1 MRNMANSYSESNSQ
15 EQEPRTPDRK
25 NIIYS
30 PPKLRKID
38 RKVKDSREI
47 LLGKYLNTKIL
58 NESLEKELIKIKN
71 ENEEKELIIKEQNEV
86 LVSNKNRLC
95 KIQEILFENSESMP
109 DFIYLKLM
117 NSLVRKNL

>member
-1 MRNMANSYSESNSQ
+1 MANYYSESISP

-25 NIIYS
+25 NVIYS
-30 PPKLRKID
+30 PPKLRRID

-58 NESLEKELIKIKN
+58 NESLEKELVKIKN
-71 ENEEKELIIKEQNEV
+71 EDEEKRIIIKEQNEV
-86 LVSNKNRLC
+86 LVSHKNRLC
-95 KIQEILFENSESMP
+95 KIQEILFENSESIP
-109 DFIYLKLM
+109 DWIYLKLM